1 MKFSALS
8 IPLLPNADDARWIVQ
23 TGASHRVKPL
33 DPALLVAHADLP
45 SGWLGI
51 EDEAD
56 GKIAV
61 KAGNLRLVETVVY
74 EWQIHG
80 PQAKEVSVSEE
91 NFAMAAAREWTFS
104 GMVGDAP
111 AGRFQMLNFLGLAD
125 ILFEHGGRK
134 LVTRLEFVSAKID
147 YDEEYSAMTEEIAD
161 FCAQLL
167 LSWNTPTSLRFEPDP
182 EAQKRTKLEQFLFLR
197 YFLNDAKFD
206 ACLEMI
212 HAHPHRE
219 LKKERQ
225 WVPAT
230 EASSV
235 DFLQNPMAL
244 ARSWHRSPNG
254 AAVPGEVC
262 EISKLDD
269 LDTPPNR
276 FVKFALEQFIEVCR
290 EVQRLF
296 VGKEPPPQA
305 FLEARALA
313 EKLEA
318 TVARPFFKEC
328 GRLQRLPLESQVLQ
342 KKEGYR
348 DILKAWLLLRSA
360 SALRWDGRGEC
371 YTGTSRNVAELYE
384 YWVFLTLHSVLSEV
398 SGVKLLSGEDSP
410 VEGCQPF
417 LKLDGEEVKI
427 SLEKGKESRVRFIYR
442 SGTGEEMCLRL
453 YYERRFLKN
462 GKFSWS
468 GSFKPDYTLVMFP
481 AEFGEEEAAA
491 KEGRLSLLHF
501 DAKYKAEKLA
511 EVFGDW
517 MKGTDSEEES
527 AEDGSNEANRLYK
540 QVDLLKMHTYNDAIK
555 ATAGSYV
562 LYPGLD
568 DQPEP
573 IKRYH
578 EILPGVGAFVLK
590 PGTKGGREF
599 LKQFLSDVF
608 EHQADQFTQYR
619 YASDATF
626 ETVKD
631 GPDFVEEAGT
641 RYTVTRKAAPA
652 VVHWMKASDMEVF
665 RDNGFAYC
673 HAVYGSDAENKPR
686 LQLDL
691 STEIGSEFIPCG
703 GGQGAPL
710 LTYGW
715 RGKITGVKFLTSDRL
730 RELLEAKGFSGRPS
744 STKATHYLFFEF
756 DEISSFPKRNISEVA
771 RNHQSGS
778 AYMAFTCRLGEV
790 IASPAA

>member
-8 IPLLPNADDARWIVQ
+8 IPLLPNGEDARWVVQ
-23 TGASHRVKPL
+23 AGASHRVKPL
-33 DPALLVAHADLP
+33 DPELLVTHDDLP

-51 EDEAD
+51 KDDAD

-61 KAGNLRLVETVVY
+61 KAGHLRLVEMVVY
-74 EWQIHG
+74 EWQIRG
-80 PQAKEVSVSEE
+80 ARAREVSVSEK
-91 NFAMAAAREWTFS
+91 NFAMAAAREWTVS

-125 ILFEHGGRK
+125 ILFEHGGRE

-147 YDEEYSAMTEEIAD
+147 YDEEYSAMTEEIAA
-161 FCAQLL
+161 FCSQLL
-167 LSWNTPTSLRFEPDP
+167 LSWNTPTALRFESDP

-197 YFLNDAKFD
+197 YFLNDAKFA

-212 HAHPHRE
+212 HANPHRE
-219 LKKERQ
+219 MRKERQ
-225 WVPAT
+225 WVPVT

-235 DFLQNPMAL
+235 DFLQNPITL
-244 ARSWHRSPNG
+244 ARSWQRSPAG

-262 EISKLDD
+262 EISKEDD
-269 LDTPPNR
+269 SDTPPNR
-276 FVKFALEQFIEVCR
+276 FVKFALEQFLDVCR

-296 VGKEPPPQA
+296 AGKEPPVQA
-305 FLEARALA
+305 FLEARTLA
-313 EKLEA
+313 DKLEA
-318 TVARPFFKEC
+318 TLARPFFKGC

-348 DILKAWLLLRSA
+348 DILKAWLQLRSA
-360 SALRWDGRGEC
+360 AVLRWDGKADC

-384 YWVFLTLHSVLSEV
+384 YWVFLTLHRVLSEV
-398 SGVKLLSGEDSP
+398 PGIELVAGEDSP
-410 VEGCQPF
+410 VDGCEPF
-417 LKLDGEEVKI
+417 LKLDGGEMKI
-427 SLEKGKESRVRFIYR
+427 SLEKGKESRVRFIFR
-442 SGTGEEMCLRL
+442 GGTGEEMCVRL
-453 YYERRFLKN
+453 YYERRFLKS

-481 AEFGEEEAAA
+481 AELGEEEAAA

-511 EVFGDW
+511 EVFGEWLKSPDP
-517 MKGTDSEEES
+517 DDDP
-527 AEDGSNEANRLYK
+527 AEADSNEAQRLFK

-568 DQPEP
+568 DQPAP
-573 IKRYH
+573 MKRYH

-590 PGTKGGREF
+590 PGTNGGREF

-608 EHQADQFTQYR
+608 QHQADQFTQYR
-619 YASDATF
+619 YATDATF
-626 ETVKD
+626 ETMKA
-631 GPDFVEEAGT
+631 GPDIVEEAGA
-641 RYTVTRKAAPA
+641 RYTVTRGSAPC
-652 VVHWMKASDMEVF
+652 VVHWMKTADMAFFKEH
-665 RDNGFAYC
+665 GFAYC
-673 HAVYGSDAENKPR
+673 HAVYGSDSENGSR

-715 RGKITGVKFLTSDRL
+715 RGKVSGVKFLTSDRL
-730 RELLEAKGFSGRPS
+730 RALLEERGFHGRPS
-744 STKATHYLFFEF
+744 SARATHYLFFEF
-756 DEISSFPKRNISEVA
+756 DEVSPFPKRNISEVA
-771 RNHQSGS
+771 REHQSGS

-790 IASPAA
+790 IASPVA